1 MTNLKF
7 IVLGA
12 GGRGQTFSTW
22 LANEVGAGS
31 VVAVADPN
39 PMRRKVIGDQHG
51 IPANMRF
58 ETWQEVMALPQFADV
73 VINTTMDQDHIGS
86 AVTAMR
92 AGYHM
97 MLEKPMAVR
106 LEDCEEIDRV
116 RAETGRKVVVCHSLR
131 YHSAYAEIRRI
142 LRSGAI
148 GEVLSYD
155 QLEAVEHIHMSHSF
169 VRGNWGREKE
179 STFILM
185 AKSCHDVDIVV
196 DMVGDEVESVSSFG
210 ELSYF
215 KPENAPEGAPNFC
228 LEGCPV
234 AKTCP
239 YEASKLYL
247 NEGYWGHH
255 AGFDLL
261 PLEQAKEELK
271 VSRYG
276 RCVFKAGNDV
286 CDHQVVAFKFKSGA
300 TATLT
305 TTAFTPFGGR
315 FVRVHGSK
323 GYLEARID
331 ERKIDY
337 WQFWDSNKKTS
348 IDIPSSSGTHGG
360 ADSTVMSTLIRAI
373 EEDDDSCILTDTA
386 TSLKT
391 HRVVFCAEQARRENR
406 VVRVSDVPAAV

>member
-1 MTNLKF
+1 MSQLKF
-7 IVLGA
+7 IILGA
-12 GGRGQTFSTW
+12 GGRGQTFSKW
-22 LANEVGAGS
+22 LEAEVGAGC

-39 PMRRKVIGDQHG
+39 LARRKVIADAHG
-51 IPANMRF
+51 IPADSCF
-58 ETWQEVMALPQFADV
+58 DTWQEVLAKEKFADV

-86 AVTAMR
+86 ATTAMR

-97 MLEKPMAVR
+97 MLEKPMAVT
-106 LEDCEEIDRV
+106 LADCEEIDRV
-116 RAETGRKVVVCHSLR
+116 RQETGRMVIVCHSLR
-131 YHSAYAEIRRI
+131 YHSTYAAIRRI
-142 LRSGAI
+142 LRSGVI

-155 QLEAVEHIHMSHSF
+155 QLEAIEHIHMSHSF
-169 VRGNWGREKE
+169 VRGNWGREKD

-185 AKSCHDVDIVV
+185 AKSCHDVDILV
-196 DMVGDEVESVSSFG
+196 DMVGDEVQSVSSFG

-215 KPENAPEGAPNFC
+215 QPGNAPHGAPSYC
-228 LEGCPV
+228 LEGCP
-234 AKTCP
+234 AADTCP

-247 NEGYWGHH
+247 KKSYWSFH
-255 AGFDLL
+255 AGFDLMST
-261 PLEQAKEELK
+261 EQAKDALRT
-271 VSRYG
+271 SPYG

-286 CDHQVVAFKFKSGA
+286 MDHQVVSMKFRGGA

-305 TTAFTPFGGR
+305 VTAFTPHGGR

-337 WQFWDSNKKTS
+337 WQFWEGNKKTT
-348 IDIPSSSGTHGG
+348 IDVPAATGSHGG
-360 ADSTVMSTLIRAI
+360 ADATVMQTLIEAI
-373 EEDDDSCILTDTA
+373 ETNRPELIQTDTA

-406 VVRVSDVPAAV
+406 VVEVSASPSVI